1 MDNLYSLSETIL
13 SNIRKATQAVHA
25 KPGHREACRC
35 VGSNPNPN
43 PPTTLQIPTSVPAR
57 EESCDDIRKTV
68 KRKNPSLAPDEDNR
82 IVNIIETPN
91 IVPISM
97 KSLNSALSE
106 RLCYTT
112 KAQKSF
118 DNKSD
123 KSLLSQANSVKSRS
137 KFSPMS
143 RKVSHK
149 TNSFDTEPTEV
160 DVTFVVDI
168 LINFRTTFVNGQDE
182 VVSHP
187 GRIAVHYLSGWFLI
201 DLVAAIPFDLLLVG
215 SDTDELGLDKDETTT
230 LIGLLKTARLLRLV
244 RVARK
249 IDRYSEY
256 GAAVLVLLMATFA
269 LIAHWLACIWYAI
282 GNAERPLLKG
292 KIGWLDALAQ
302 DTEEYYFPNNT
313 GGGPSVK
320 SRYVTALYFTFTS
333 LTSVGFG
340 NVAPNTDTEKIF
352 TICVMLVG
360 SLMYASIFGNVSA
373 IIQRLYS
380 GTARYHTQ
388 MLRVREFI
396 RFHQIPNPLRQRLE
410 EYFQHAWTYTNGID
424 MNSVLKGFPECLQAD
439 ICLHLNRNL
448 LNNCS
453 AFEAASPGCLRALS
467 LKFKTTHAPP
477 GDILVHKG
485 DVLTYLYFIARGSI
499 EILKDDVVMAILAAT
514 RDSTT
519 TDYQCRYR
527 KSKLVSNLGT
537 GTCGL
542 DPKIATVR
550 RDLTLEN
557 STPCTTGLPAPNSRN
572 VNFTYIIHLIH
583 NYCRCS
589 KFSSFNH
596 PMDDTP
602 EGQNWNI
609 FAPIAKLESLDEI
622 DQRAHSQMYPYRCTL
637 TAYQAWMKTR
647 NATIIIKCDMDFV
660 LYPLDVQRCPVDF
673 SSYNH
678 SSARLE
684 ITLSREVKSYLLE
697 NYLPSTLFVS
707 ISWGSFV
714 VVPEIVPGRMVLLV
728 TTLLSLITMFDTVR
742 NNSPD
747 ALELKCLEVWL
758 ISCTLFVFFAL
769 MEYFIVLFGIRY
781 DKHWRV
787 AKAQH
792 ASSIPPSIT
801 LQSAVTMAQST
812 MDTSINSASFQRENG
827 LEHATLKVSS
837 NNKIQPHDHNSKTT
851 SASLSNIQD
860 TVQSAQKV
868 SSVMT
873 RKRRQ
878 KTPLKAPTKSAIKS
892 RGNSGNSLV
901 KDPVQVYCRI
911 RPPPCESD
919 LICLRVTDPHTVVLT
934 PPEIAINYKAGNL
947 KETQYIFKRVFD
959 DTIRQHEVYVSV
971 AQPLVEGLI
980 RGRNGL
986 LFTYGVT
993 GSGKT
998 YTMTGDLQHRGIMP
1012 RCLDA
1017 LFRTIADYQAKKY
1030 TFKSD
1035 RLNGFDILTEAEV
1048 LLERQAE
1055 LNAKLTKTLR
1065 KKDLDQE
1072 VASQASV
1079 EPSEISGIEEDN
1091 IYAVFINY
1099 VEVYNNSVYD
1109 LLEES
1114 TVQKTLQ
1121 SKMVREDAQHNMFVH
1136 GVTEVEVKSVDEAL
1150 ELFQIGQKRK
1160 RMGHTVLNAES
1171 SRSHSVFTIR
1181 LVQAPVDVQGENVV
1195 QDRNAITVSQLSLV
1209 DLAGSERTNRTGN
1222 TGQRLR
1228 EAGNINN
1235 SLMTLRTC
1243 LEILRENQQTCGGK
1257 KVPYRDSKI
1266 THLFKNYFDGE
1277 GQVRMIVCVNPR
1289 AEDYDETAQV
1299 MKFAEMT
1306 QDVQIARPTPMK
1318 IDMGLTPGRRKANQL
1333 FKMALSDMAER
1344 NQQHHTPYATGDSNG
1359 GDRMEFDLGLVYSL
1373 EPFVA
1378 EVKLG
1383 SPESDELVRRLS
1395 EVLELRIQKRKL
1407 LGEDFN
1413 ARQNRF
1419 RMNLHKLESENLSLR
1434 TENISFKGVLAQSK
1448 QKITALENK
1457 IVIYESSIDDL
1468 NRRNR
1473 QLEERVRELQS
1484 QLNQKTQLVS
1494 QKELEKERQRKKF
1507 TSKFAVESEKM
1518 SRELEIKLM
1527 EQKNKLQD
1535 EMRDKEER
1543 LRLVSEIIQGTPI
1556 TARGRSNSV
1565 DKNLHQLESTPNV
1578 KSLVSVYATPR
1589 VSRPGTAVANGRHRR
1604 SRSTGERWLEHRA
1617 ANPVPLGTILQPY
1630 YCNSKSVT
1638 KLTDKDVLAQ
1648 KTTKYCLIS
1657 QDADTEGE
1665 LETKLYKGDVIPTS
1679 GGGAQ
1684 VVFNDVECL
1693 KQYSPTKTPPNR
1705 KRSSNFVTPSAPPL
1719 SEIQNTNSKCSTA
1732 IEGHS
1737 TEAQLKRSKH

>member
-1 MDNLYSLSETIL
+1 
-13 SNIRKATQAVHA
+13 
-25 KPGHREACRC
+25 
-35 VGSNPNPN
+35 
-43 PPTTLQIPTSVPAR
+43 
-57 EESCDDIRKTV
+57 
-68 KRKNPSLAPDEDNR
+68 
-82 IVNIIETPN
+82 
-91 IVPISM
+91 
-97 KSLNSALSE
+97 
-106 RLCYTT
+106 
-112 KAQKSF
+112 
-118 DNKSD
+118 
-123 KSLLSQANSVKSRS
+123 
-137 KFSPMS
+137 
-143 RKVSHK
+143 
-149 TNSFDTEPTEV
+149 
-160 DVTFVVDI
+160 
-168 LINFRTTFVNGQDE
+168 
-182 VVSHP
+182 
-187 GRIAVHYLSGWFLI
+187 
-201 DLVAAIPFDLLLVG
+201 
-215 SDTDELGLDKDETTT
+215 
-230 LIGLLKTARLLRLV
+230 
-244 RVARK
+244 
-249 IDRYSEY
+249 
-256 GAAVLVLLMATFA
+256 
-269 LIAHWLACIWYAI
+269 
-282 GNAERPLLKG
+282 
-292 KIGWLDALAQ
+292 
-302 DTEEYYFPNNT
+302 
-313 GGGPSVK
+313 
-320 SRYVTALYFTFTS
+320 
-333 LTSVGFG
+333 
-340 NVAPNTDTEKIF
+340 
-352 TICVMLVG
+352 
-360 SLMYASIFGNVSA
+360 
-373 IIQRLYS
+373 
-380 GTARYHTQ
+380 
-388 MLRVREFI
+388 
-396 RFHQIPNPLRQRLE
+396 
-410 EYFQHAWTYTNGID
+410 
-424 MNSVLKGFPECLQAD
+424 
-439 ICLHLNRNL
+439 
-448 LNNCS
+448 
-453 AFEAASPGCLRALS
+453 
-467 LKFKTTHAPP
+467 
-477 GDILVHKG
+477 
-485 DVLTYLYFIARGSI
+485 
-499 EILKDDVVMAILAAT
+499 
-514 RDSTT
+514 
-519 TDYQCRYR
+519 
-527 KSKLVSNLGT
+527 
-537 GTCGL
+537 
-542 DPKIATVR
+542 
-550 RDLTLEN
+550 
-557 STPCTTGLPAPNSRN
+557 
-572 VNFTYIIHLIH
+572 
-583 NYCRCS
+583 
-589 KFSSFNH
+589 
-596 PMDDTP
+596 
-602 EGQNWNI
+602 
-609 FAPIAKLESLDEI
+609 
-622 DQRAHSQMYPYRCTL
+622 
-637 TAYQAWMKTR
+637 MKT
-647 NATIIIKCDMDFV
+647 M
-660 LYPLDVQRCPVDF
+660 
-673 SSYNH
+673 
-678 SSARLE
+678 
-684 ITLSREVKSYLLE
+684 
-697 NYLPSTLFVS
+697 
-707 ISWGSFV
+707 
-714 VVPEIVPGRMVLLV
+714 
-728 TTLLSLITMFDTVR
+728 
-742 NNSPD
+742 
-747 ALELKCLEVWL
+747 
-758 ISCTLFVFFAL
+758 
-769 MEYFIVLFGIRY
+769 
-781 DKHWRV
+781 
-787 AKAQH
+787 
-792 ASSIPPSIT
+792 
-801 LQSAVTMAQST
+801 
-812 MDTSINSASFQRENG
+812 
-827 LEHATLKVSS
+827 
-837 NNKIQPHDHNSKTT
+837 
-851 SASLSNIQD
+851 
-860 TVQSAQKV
+860 
-868 SSVMT
+868 
-873 RKRRQ
+873 RQ
-878 KTPLKAPTKSAIKS
+878 KTPLKVLPKSAIKS
-892 RGNSGNSLV
+892 RGNSGNNLG
-901 KDPVQVYCRI
+901 KDPVQVYCRV

-919 LICLRVTDPHTVVLT
+919 LTCLRVTDPHTVVLT
-934 PPEIAINYKAGNL
+934 PPEIAINYKVANL

-959 DTIRQHEVYVSV
+959 DAVRQHEVYVSV

-1035 RLNGFDILTEAEV
+1035 RLNGFDILTESEV

-1055 LNAKLTKTLR
+1055 LNAKLTKSTR

-1072 VASQASV
+1072 VASQVSV

-1109 LLEES
+1109 LLEE
-1114 TVQKTLQ
+1114 TTIQKTLQ

-1136 GVTEVEVKSVDEAL
+1136 GVTEVEVKSVEEAL

-1160 RMGHTVLNAES
+1160 RMGHTILNAES

-1318 IDMGLTPGRRKANQL
+1318 VDMGLTPGRRKANQL
-1333 FKMALSDMAER
+1333 FKMAISDMAER
-1344 NQQHHTPYATGDSNG
+1344 NHPHHVHTPFAGATESN

-1378 EVKLG
+1378 DMKLG
-1383 SPESDELVRRLS
+1383 SAESDELVRKLS

-1407 LGEDFN
+1407 LREDFN
-1413 ARQNRF
+1413 ARQNRL
-1419 RMNLHKLESENLSLR
+1419 RMNMHKLESDNLSLR
-1434 TENISFKGVLAQSK
+1434 TENTSYKGVLAQNK
-1448 QKITALENK
+1448 QKIIALENK

-1473 QLEERVRELQS
+1473 QLEERVRELQT

-1507 TSKFAVESEKM
+1507 TSKIAVESEKM

-1556 TARGRSNSV
+1556 AARGRSSSV
-1565 DKNLHQLESTPNV
+1565 DKDFHKLESTPNV

-1589 VSRPGTAVANGRHRR
+1589 GSRPGTAVANGRHRR

-1693 KQYSPTKTPPNR
+1693 KQYSPTKTPPSR

-1737 TEAQLKRSKH
+1737 AAAGQHKRSKH